1 MTVRRKTFLIIAI
14 TCVGL
19 VIVLYAASRSFL
31 LGGFVKLEQASAR
44 ENVQRVLN
52 ALDQDLGAVDR
63 FTYDRAATDETY
75 NFMGSPNKEF
85 VQSLFGKDS
94 AGTPATRRFN
104 FVVLMDAAGH
114 IVASRSR
121 DVATNSLVNIPES
134 LKIHLSLADPLFKF
148 AASTNKVSGVLL
160 LPEGPLLVI
169 SRPVVKTNG
178 EGPIR
183 GALLTARYL
192 ESGGDLR
199 ALEKTT
205 NFSLSVLRVDAE
217 QLPVDF
223 EEARSHLSA
232 AGATYV
238 RPMNEQLLG
247 GYTLLNDIYG
257 KPALILRAEMPRVIY
272 QQGRLSQ
279 LYFVGALLIAGI
291 VFGGV
296 VQLLLEKSVVSR
308 LSSLNDSVR
317 KIANSGDASARLDSE
332 GRDEIA
338 NLGEAINRMLGS
350 LQLSQKQK
358 HLMEERY
365 QAFMNN
371 IPAIALIKDSQSRI
385 LYMNEPMSRTYNIKL
400 EDVKGQVL
408 ANWIPEEIAKKIRRN
423 DQEVLSTKRVMQFEE
438 VIPAPDGIL
447 HHWLSLRFPLEGPE
461 GELLVGTVAIDITER
476 KQAEAAL
483 QDAKE
488 MAEAAN
494 QAKSEFLA
502 NMSHEIRTPLNGV
515 VGMTDLALGTELTSE
530 QREYLDTVKLSADAL
545 LTVINDILDFS
556 KIEAGKIDL
565 ETIDF
570 NVRDHLEA
578 TLKTL
583 AFRGDEKGLELLCE
597 VAPEVPEMV
606 RGPSG

>member
-1 MTVRRKTFLIIAI
+1 M
-14 TCVGL
+14 
-19 VIVLYAASRSFL
+19 
-31 LGGFVKLEQASAR
+31 
-44 ENVQRVLN
+44 
-52 ALDQDLGAVDR
+52 
-63 FTYDRAATDETY
+63 
-75 NFMGSPNKEF
+75 
-85 VQSLFGKDS
+85 
-94 AGTPATRRFN
+94 
-104 FVVLMDAAGH
+104 
-114 IVASRSR
+114 ASRSR
-121 DVATNSLVNIPES
+121 DIATNSLVSIPES
-134 LKIHLSLADPLFKF
+134 LKIHLSMADPLFKF

-350 LQLSQKQK
+350 LQLSQKQR

-400 EDVKGQVL
+400 EDVKG
-408 ANWIPEEIAKKIRRN
+408 
-423 DQEVLSTKRVMQFEE
+423 
-438 VIPAPDGIL
+438 
-447 HHWLSLRFPLEGPE
+447 RF
-461 GELLVGTVAIDITER
+461 
-476 KQAEAAL
+476 
-483 QDAKE
+483 
-488 MAEAAN
+488 
-494 QAKSEFLA
+494 
-502 NMSHEIRTPLNGV
+502 
-515 VGMTDLALGTELTSE
+515 
-530 QREYLDTVKLSADAL
+530 
-545 LTVINDILDFS
+545 
-556 KIEAGKIDL
+556 
-565 ETIDF
+565 
-570 NVRDHLEA
+570 
-578 TLKTL
+578 
-583 AFRGDEKGLELLCE
+583 
-597 VAPEVPEMV
+597 
-606 RGPSG
+606 